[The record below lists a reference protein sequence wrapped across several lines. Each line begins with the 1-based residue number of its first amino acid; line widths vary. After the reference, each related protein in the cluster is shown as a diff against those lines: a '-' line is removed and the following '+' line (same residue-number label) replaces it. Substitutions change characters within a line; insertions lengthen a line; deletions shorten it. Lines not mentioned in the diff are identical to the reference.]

1 MDKKNLLVFAAFF
14 VLSLP
19 AFALDV
25 NNVTVGPS
33 GGVVSGGDF
42 VVWTSIGDPAAGT
55 TTSDD
60 YTINLGFDFDNIAP
74 VTGSNFISG
83 TYVTDTNTQFSC
95 TDDSSGCKVFTYTLD
110 TTTNY
115 RLWGSP
121 DANIG
126 VLITADQ
133 DHSLEFYSTDVMDNN
148 EGAESQSAPRYDPP
162 STGSPTPPGGTSP
175 TATETV
181 EVITVEG
188 EYEQLADPSI
198 PILDQTDED
207 LDMEDQRFAETE
219 EVELERKMK
228 VFADKIGG
236 TTSIYRAIFTMIIQN
251 SGNKPLLGVGIIEG
265 IPKEIA
271 EDASWISSDIQ
282 FEIIDADPVLK
293 FFVGDLEPGESET
306 VEYTVTRTGADG
318 PITEE
323 MFNDL
328 KSPAAIVLL
337 SAEDRCLN
345 VRCDDFSPCTRDYCV
360 AGTCIHAPMNYGATC
375 NTGMICDEGECVQE
389 PAPPV
394 IVIPPVTPAGPDYSG
409 IVLVVGAILFIVVA
423 AITGKKFM
431 EKKKKAN

>member
-1 MDKKNLLVFAAFF
+1 MDKKITLIFAAFLI
-14 VLSLP
+14 LSMP

-25 NNVTVGPS
+25 NNVTIGPS

-42 VVWTSIGDPAAGT
+42 VAWVTVGDPAAGT
-55 TTSDD
+55 STGGN
-60 YTINLGFDFDNIAP
+60 YTVTLGGDFDNIAP

-110 TTTNY
+110 GTTNY

-126 VLITADQ
+126 VLITADA

-162 STGSPTPPGGTSP
+162 TSGSPGVPSASTPP
-175 TATETV
+175 AETV
-181 EVITVEG
+181 EVITVEE

-198 PILDQTDED
+198 PILNQTTED
-207 LDMEDQRFAETE
+207 LGMEDKRFAETE
-219 EVELERKMK
+219 EVELKRKMELL
-228 VFADKIGG
+228 ADKVAG
-236 TTSIYRAIFTMIIQN
+236 TTSIYRAIFTMMIQN
-251 SGNKPLLGVGIIEG
+251 SGNKPLRGVEIIEG

-271 EDASWISSDIQ
+271 ENASWISSNMR

-293 FFVGDLEPGESET
+293 FFVGDLEVGESGT
-306 VEYTVTRTGADG
+306 VEYTVTRTANDG

-328 KSPAAIVLL
+328 KSPAAIVSL
-337 SAEDRCLN
+337 SVEDRCKD

-375 NTGMICDEGECVQE
+375 NTGMICDGGECVNE
-389 PAPPV
+389 EIPPV
-394 IVIPPVTPAGPDYSG
+394 IVIPPVIPVGPDYT
-409 IVLVVGAILFIVVA
+409 IPVLAIGAILIVAVVA
-423 AITGKKFM
+423 IASKKFV
-431 EKKKKAN
+431 KKKKRL